1 MDNLTALNKELNRYS
16 FMPQIKNNDDILAKI
31 LKK

>member
-1 MDNLTALNKELNRYS
+1 MDNFTALEKELNRYS
-16 FMPQIKNNDDILAKI
+16 FMPQINNDNILAKI